1 MKKLFGFIAILSL
14 VILLA
19 ACETATTLAPTTTTT
34 TTTVAPVGA
43 ITWAGL
49 TDAQI
54 VRGDTVDLL
63 EGVTA
68 TDSIDGALTVTVSDD
83 DAFTSALAGGYVVTY
98 TATNSTG
105 VTETETKNFTVVIRH
120 NVANGDFAI
129 PSYGWNLDNPG
140 GASTVSYVG
149 GVATIDVTN
158 AGNSWWGIQLNQQN
172 MIFQEGVTYKLTFQ
186 AKSEEGRSLS
196 AGFEDVNAGYAMLNP
211 GFQPMVLTDEYQEY
225 AVYYTADSD
234 KTNIKVVVYLGW
246 QMPGDEDAATI
257 VIDDINVEIVTCA
270 NNVDFDGVQDVTVY
284 SGAVDFDPLQGVTAT
299 DALDNDV
306 TDEIDVISVLPTEVR
321 AGSAYYVTY
330 MVTLDDGSFSYYNRK
345 VVIELAK
352 DFEYQAVNGS
362 FDNGLVGWTQDVN
375 QTNGTGA
382 ATFTDNGDGTVS
394 ILVTN
399 ASDAGWHIQLQ
410 QASSTFREGETYV
423 IRIVLK
429 SDAARKVTIE
439 CVDPSNGFSQIAP
452 TLNAV
457 QIGTDW
463 TTYEMHF
470 TADHDYTNAKIG
482 LLLGD
487 VDGLTPDNITVTVDD
502 FQVYKYD
509 AYNEEFNSVVD
520 PWNQD
525 HVNAAIV
532 DGEVVVTF
540 VASGD
545 GWVAGSDPWNN
556 QLYQSHGS
564 ELVAGHTYQI
574 DVSLKASVA
583 RTIRIWIED
592 VNKGY
597 AAIDPRELSW
607 ADLQADPWTTIS
619 FTVTIT
625 PDTATTNAK
634 FVVMFGDGGIAGVAH
649 TVTIDFFRVT
659 DITGQ
664 E

>member
-1 MKKLFGFIAILSL
+1 MKKLFGFIITLSL

-19 ACETATTLAPTTTTT
+19 ACETATTLPPTTTTT
-34 TTTVAPVGA
+34 EPPVGV

-49 TDAQI
+49 ADATI
-54 VRGDTVDLL
+54 VRGDVVDLL

-68 TDSIDGALTVTVSDD
+68 TDSIDGALTVTVTDD
-83 DAFTSALAGGYVVTY
+83 DGFTSALAGGYAVTY
-98 TATNSTG
+98 SATNSTG

-129 PSYGWNLDNPG
+129 PSYGWSLDNPG
-140 GASTVSYVG
+140 GASTVSYTG
-149 GVATIDVTN
+149 EEATISITN

-172 MIFQEGVTYKLTFQ
+172 MIFAEGVTYKLTLQ
-186 AKSEEGRSLS
+186 AKSDEGRSLS
-196 AGFEDVNAGYAMLNP
+196 AGFEDVDAGYAMLNP
-211 GFQPMVLTDEYQEY
+211 GFQPMVLTDEFQEY
-225 AVYYTADSD
+225 VVYYTADTD

-246 QMPGDEDAATI
+246 QLPGDEDAATV
-257 VIDDINVEIVTCA
+257 VIDDINVEIVDCA
-270 NNVDFDGVQDVTVY
+270 NNVTFDGVEDVTVY
-284 SGAVDFDPLQGVTAT
+284 SGAVDFDPLAGVTAE
-299 DALDNDV
+299 DASENDV
-306 TDEIDVISVLPTEVR
+306 TDDIEVVGVIPDEVR
-321 AGSAYYVTY
+321 VGSAYYVTY
-330 MVTLDDGSFSYYNRK
+330 MVTLDDDTFSYYNRK

-352 DFEYQAVNGS
+352 DFEYQAVNGK

-399 ASDAGWHIQLQ
+399 VSDAGWHIQLQ

-423 IRIVLK
+423 VRIILK
-429 SDAARKVTIE
+429 SDVARKVTIE
-439 CVDPSNGFSQIAP
+439 CVDPSNGFAAIAT

-470 TADHDYTNAKIG
+470 TADKDYTNAKIG
-482 LLLGD
+482 LLLGN
-487 VDGLTPDNITVTVDD
+487 VDGLTPNNVTVTVDE

-509 AYNEEFNSVVD
+509 AYNEEFDATHEPWNLDHISAAVVD
-520 PWNQD
+520 GQ
-525 HVNAAIV
+525 I
-532 DGEVVVTF
+532 VVTF

-574 DVSLKASVA
+574 EVSLKSSVN
-583 RTIRIWIED
+583 RVIRVWIED

-597 AAIDPRELSW
+597 AALDPRDDSW
-607 ADLQADPWTTIS
+607 ADLVADEWTTIT

-625 PDTATTNAK
+625 ADTATTNAK
-634 FVVMFGDGGIAGVAH
+634 YVVMFGDGAIAGVAH
-649 TVTIDFFRVT
+649 TVTIDYFRIT